1 MGKMKETL
9 ELSTGEYTVVM
20 ELVMEVKHPS
30 IRKMK
35 TGQLRKMVDNLES
48 LKPLKKYPDDL
59 RMRVTLHHIRSERE
73 TTDEI
78 IKNTYDMLVK
88 KMHLNLILVKGQV
101 FEEGHVE

>member
-9 ELSTGEYTVVM
+9 ELSSGEYTVVL

-35 TGQLRKMVDNLES
+35 TGQLKKMVDNLES

-59 RMRVTLHHIRSERE
+59 RMRVTLHHVQSEKDA
-73 TTDEI
+73 TDDI
-78 IKNTYDMLVK
+78 IKDAYDALIS
-88 KMHLNLILVKGQV
+88 KMHLNLILLKGHV
-101 FEEGHVE
+101 FEEGHAE